1 MKAIVRYFPALAVA
15 AAVALAPLA
24 WRLIPPSDP
33 QAGGIT
39 GIAVDSG
46 ARIEIEMLREQAENL
61 SARLAMIEQRLELM
75 QPPDRMG
82 YHPQLS
88 GEEPPAA
95 PNTII
100 NDYARLVLIAERRSL
115 NKGLTV
121 ATPSFLEAL
130 LGRPRDTLG
139 DDCQDM
145 TLASLRSLL
154 ATETAGPIQVQML
167 RPAVASLRTVFE
179 KVRAADQDLYDRIR
193 TSGSLCVRRI
203 RGSTASLSSHAFGLA
218 LDLNID
224 GQLDTLAD
232 GKTQVGLTILADFF
246 QAEGWVWG
254 AAFSREDSMHF
265 EASRELLERWRNEGL
280 I

>member
-1 MKAIVRYFPALAVA
+1 MKAVLRYLPALAVVA
-15 AAVALAPLA
+15 GLALAPLV
-24 WRLIPPSDP
+24 WRLLPPADP
-33 QAGGIT
+33 QAGIT
-39 GIAVDSG
+39 GIVVDSG
-46 ARIEIEMLREQAENL
+46 ARIEIEMLREQVEDL
-61 SARLAMIEQRLELM
+61 GARLAEVEQRLALM
-75 QPPDRMG
+75 QPPAGGADV
-82 YHPQLS
+82 
-88 GEEPPAA
+88 PPPFDDAPLAA

-100 NDYARLVLIAERRSL
+100 NDYAQLVLIAERRSL

-121 ATPSFLEAL
+121 ASPAFLESL

-139 DDCQDM
+139 DECQDM

-154 ATETAGPIQVQML
+154 TTETAGPIQVQML

-203 RGSTASLSSHAFGLA
+203 RGSSASLSSHAFGLA

-224 GQLDTLAD
+224 GQLDMLAD
-232 GKTQVGLTILADFF
+232 GKTQLGLTILADFF
-246 QAEGWVWG
+246 QAEGWIWG

-265 EASRELLERWRNEGL
+265 EASRELLKRWRSAGL